1 MQVALRRSG
10 RILVPATLI
19 LLFVVACSHERKV
32 DVAKTLDPTNMPTMK
47 TVNVSTLISDSGI
60 TQYKIVSPVWYVY
73 DNVDNP
79 YWNFP
84 KGLYLRKYDRKFR
97 VIATVA
103 ADSARYFKD
112 QRLWRLDGNV
122 EMTKDP
128 SDVFLSQQLFW
139 DESRHIIYTD
149 SFMHVENSTH
159 VLEGYGFRSDDRLI
173 TYSIVKPSGIFPVDR
188 STARPDSLESRTPRR
203 MSAPFLPAPSD
214 PVAAPVSAPVGTPD

>member
-1 MQVALRRSG
+1 MPVAVRGSG
-10 RILVPATLI
+10 RIFMLATFIAI
-19 LLFVVACSHERKV
+19 LAGACTRERKV
-32 DVAKTLDPTNMPTMK
+32 DVAKTLDPANMPTMK
-47 TVNVSTLISDSGI
+47 TINVSTLISDSGI

-73 DNVDNP
+73 DNVANP

-84 KGLYLRKYDRKFR
+84 KGLYLRKYDRKFK

-122 EMTKDP
+122 EMTKAP

-149 SFMHVENSTH
+149 SFMHVENATH
-159 VLEGYGFRSDDRLI
+159 VLEGFGFRSDDRLL
-173 TYSIVKPSGIFPVDR
+173 TYSIVKPSGIFPVER
-188 STARPDSLESRTPRR
+188 STTRPDSLEPRSPRR
-203 MSAPFLPAPSD
+203 ISSPFLPAPSD
-214 PVAAPVSAPVGTPD
+214 PVSVPVAAPVQSPD